1 MSTANDPDLTTTLRV
16 VPQRGTAPV
25 EVPVSGRPESRGGLD
40 VLDGAALRIS
50 PWVQALEG
58 YNPAR

>member
-1 MSTANDPDLTTTLRV
+1 VRSGSFA
-16 VPQRGTAPV
+16 V

-58 YNPAR
+58 YSPAR